1 MRGNKLQV
9 AELWDRPMS
18 RSLRVYG
25 GITKAANQQVAY
37 IRITDHGLFA
47 GDFVNFSNSGVTGVT
62 GNMTVTT
69 VIDKKYFYSY
79 DAKILRMWIR
89 ITRVDTGVLVHHFTR
104 HHGEKPVLELF
115 LLLLTEALLLLR
127 FTVLRRLAITVLLL
141 ATIMVIL
148 VHASLGI
155 LYFSD
160 AFGSPW

>member
-69 VIDKKYFYSY
+69 VIDKNTFTVTTQN
-79 DAKILRMWIR
+79 
-89 ITRVDTGVLVHHFTR
+89 TRDVDQNNEGRYWSFGTSFHSSPWR
-104 HHGEKPVLELF
+104 KPVLELF

-148 VHASLGI
+148 VHASLGYSI
-155 LYFSD
+155 SLMLSVLR
-160 AFGSPW
+160 